1 LYVDRPF
8 GRNQPVQ
15 ITLGT
20 PGRIMPEASRAI
32 EFAQQSEREGFDAVW
47 WPCHLMGWLPD
58 SVWTPEFTGLAEF
71 QSNPHMYFE
80 PLTMMGAV
88 GAATERVRVGTVV
101 TDVIRRHPAML
112 ANQMLTVDH
121 LARGRAILGLGSG
134 ERMNVAPYGIE
145 WHKPVSRLAEGLE
158 VIRALWGSEGRPID
172 YRGEFFN
179 LEGAVLGLEP
189 YNGVSPQIWLAAHG
203 PRMLKLCGRLAD
215 GWIPTNIE
223 VDAYAEK
230 LSVIRASAEAAGR
243 DPMAITPSMLAYVLC
258 APDEET
264 LQRLCE
270 QPLTRL
276 LFAAVDVSPETYQRY
291 GSSSPFEGGTGFHSY
306 IPSLVTREEALRV
319 ASHIPN
325 EIVLDSTL
333 HGTAEQIAQRIRGY
347 VEVGMRDVI
356 LWNITAFAD
365 PALAGYSFRTMQQVK
380 QLLRDAEPAAAA
392 G

>member
-1 LYVDRPF
+1 M
-8 GRNQPVQ
+8 
-15 ITLGT
+15 GT
-20 PGRIMPEASRAI
+20 PGRIMPAASRAI
-32 EFAQQSEREGFDAVW
+32 EFAQQSERDGFDSVW

-58 SVWTPEFTGLAEF
+58 SVWNSDFTVLAEA
-71 QSNPHMYFE
+71 QANPHMYFE

-88 GAATERVRVGTVV
+88 GAATERVRVGVVV

-112 ANQMLTVDH
+112 AQQMLTVDH

-145 WHKPVSRLAEGLE
+145 WHKPVSRLAEGIE
-158 VIRALWGSEGRPID
+158 VIRALWASRGGPVD
-172 YRGEFFN
+172 YQGEFFN

-189 YNGVSPQIWLAAHG
+189 FGEAPPPIWLAAHG
-203 PRMLKLCGRLAD
+203 PRMLRICGRLAD

-223 VDAYAEK
+223 VEAYAEK
-230 LSVIRASAEAAGR
+230 LGVIRQSAEKAGR
-243 DPMAITPSMLAYVLC
+243 DPAAITPSMLAYVLC
-258 APDEET
+258 APDDET
-264 LQRLCE
+264 LRRLCE

-276 LFAAVDVSPETYQRY
+276 LFAAVDIPEETYRRY
-291 GSSSPFEGGTGFHSY
+291 GSTSPFEGGTGFHSY

-319 ASHIPN
+319 AAHIPN

-333 HGTAEQIAQRIRGY
+333 HGTAEQIAARVRAYAQAGL
-347 VEVGMRDVI
+347 RDVI

-365 PALAGYSFRTMQQVK
+365 PALAGYSFRAMQEVK
-380 QLLRDAEPAAAA
+380 RLLRAEEPSRTTA

>member
-1 LYVDRPF
+1 MR
-8 GRNQPVQ
+8 

-20 PGRIMPEASRAI
+20 PGRIMPSASRAI
-32 EFAQQSEREGFDAVW
+32 ELAQQAERDGFDSMW

-58 SVWTPEFTGLAEF
+58 SVWSSEFTSLVQA
-71 QSNPHMYFE
+71 QPNPHIYFE

-88 GAATERVRVGTVV
+88 GAATERLKVGVVV

-112 ANQMLTVDH
+112 AQQMLTVDH
-121 LARGRAILGLGSG
+121 LAQGRAILGLGSG

-145 WHKPVSRLAEGLE
+145 WHKPVSRLSEGLE

-172 YRGEFFN
+172 YHGNFFN

-189 YNGVSPQIWLAAHG
+189 YEGIPPQIWMAAHG
-203 PRMLKLCGRLAD
+203 PRMLRLCGRLAD

-230 LSVIRASAEAAGR
+230 LSVIRGSAEQAGR
-243 DPMAITPSMLAYVLC
+243 DPDAITPSMLAYVLC
-258 APDEET
+258 APDDET
-264 LQRLCE
+264 LARLCE

-276 LFAAVDVSPETYQRY
+276 LFAAVDVSEETYRRY
-291 GSSSPFEGGTGFHSY
+291 GSTSPFEGGTGFHSY
-306 IPSLVTREEALRV
+306 IPSLVTRDEALRV

-333 HGTAEQIAQRIRGY
+333 HGTAEQIAARIRAYAQAGL
-347 VEVGMRDVI
+347 RDVI

-365 PALAGYSFRTMQQVK
+365 PALAGYSFRAMQEVK
-380 QLLRDAEPAAAA
+380 RLLGGEPAVAHEAAA
-392 G
+392 R